1 MLCQEAAQRP
11 PGNDAISLFRN
22 IIVHGY
28 SLIEI
33 YNTTTKKMALIL
45 NRVPLQ
51 GNAFLGASSSPETTP
66 SMTPLVLFHFY
77 ILPCARSV
85 ARRAP
90 RRTPLP
96 PPFGAPICPLG
107 PAGSNRVSIAPGTRL
122 PSPVL
127 GFRRFATAQTHL
139 QPHPTAVAV
148 PGGRDAPLLAA
159 QQRRDIVISRYLD
172 FEIFRF

>member
-1 MLCQEAAQRP
+1 MEYRVNGIWHIFYIPFIGYPTRKISHQR
-11 PGNDAISLFRN
+11 NISLVRHF
-22 IIVHGY
+22 
-28 SLIEI
+28 SSQ
-33 YNTTTKKMALIL
+33 T
-45 NRVPLQ
+45 
-51 GNAFLGASSSPETTP
+51 AFLSASASPTVPWRPHRT
-66 SMTPLVLFHFY
+66 SALLVLFHFY

-172 FEIFRF
+172 FEMFCF